1 MMNYPI
7 LLTSMYFRV
16 MKATG
21 TVVTA
26 RALNATQIY
35 FLGMFGIVVDMGVQL
50 MCTTLVV
57 VA

>member
-1 MMNYPI
+1 
-7 LLTSMYFRV
+7 MYFRV